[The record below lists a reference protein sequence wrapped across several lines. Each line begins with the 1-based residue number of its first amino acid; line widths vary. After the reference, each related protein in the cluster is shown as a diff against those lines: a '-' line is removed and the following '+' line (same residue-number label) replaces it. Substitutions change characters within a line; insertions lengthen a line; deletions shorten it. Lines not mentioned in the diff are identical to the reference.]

1 MWCRRRTARSIGGVT
16 PPMLAGETVSDAWR
30 SARREP
36 DRYLE
41 TTPAGFLK
49 PILAEPDSRSL
60 SNYLA
65 QRYWSGM

>member
-1 MWCRRRTARSIGGVT
+1 MPGVHVVPAENGAFHRGVT
-16 PPMLAGETVSDAWR
+16 P
-30 SARREP
+30 
-36 DRYLE
+36 
-41 TTPAGFLK
+41 